1 MFHFARTLLTCFTL
15 ALAASASGMRAP
27 AVEQVMA
34 IHSALISS
42 SIETCIAVETG
53 MLSGDE
59 VLAFNEW
66 KPKSTPTTDTRLSY
80 EKVVDIYTSY
90 KQQTLVHL
98 TLDNGQRLTATEG
111 HPFKTTDGWRDAV
124 LLKKGGQLLLKGGED
139 GAEAVATDLQP
150 NKPLAQG
157 NNAQAATESVA
168 SSAIN
173 NSQAASAAQ
182 PGERAITI
190 ADIRL
195 EVTTVAVYNLEVANA
210 HTFFVGVDGVL
221 VHNGMHGHHSDP
233 VFMGGAKGQPLTT
246 IPDVSHQDLHR
257 DMNKHLDGYSK
268 GGRTMRPTRGNCGL
282 DIRNTFSRSERL
294 DALSD
299 FYKGPGSKYVS
310 AVIDFFTQ
318 HPGLK

>member
-1 MFHFARTLLTCFTL
+1 M
-15 ALAASASGMRAP
+15 P
-27 AVEQVMA
+27 
-34 IHSALISS
+34 
-42 SIETCIAVETG
+42 
-53 MLSGDE
+53 SGDE

-66 KPKSTPTTDTRLSY
+66 KPKSTSTTDTRLSY

-168 SSAIN
+168 NSATN
-173 NSQAASAAQ
+173 NSQAANAAQ

-210 HTFFVGVDGVL
+210 HTFFVGADGVL
-221 VHNGMHGHHSDP
+221 VHNGNPLRGLPGTYEFPDLLN
-233 VFMGGAKGQPLTT
+233 KGKFYVGSAADLADRTGKWFRSGRSCG
-246 IPDVSHQDLHR
+246 IPGVNP
-257 DMNKHLDGYSK
+257 M
-268 GGRTMRPTRGNCGL
+268 
-282 DIRNTFSRSERL
+282 
-294 DALSD
+294 
-299 FYKGPGSKYVS
+299 PGSSPRDRLIAEQKRINELGGITKDGSGPLSNKYNP
-310 AVIDFFTQ
+310 IDPKFWA
-318 HPGLK
+318 GLGIPVP